1 VIPDGDFLCDLDTSL
16 QKQRSSLML
25 PSTIT
30 EKLNELTTLTE
41 TVQKFVLACAGFL
54 TVGIGAVL
62 VAWTK
67 IRQQLAAVETQVSP
81 VKSVLPAEIPLAI
94 DDTLRQKVDDIVANV
109 DKDKIMRDSQHAENK
124 AALAEL
130 KDTLADQNDELA
142 AIRSLVQKV
151 LAKMAGL

>member
-1 VIPDGDFLCDLDTSL
+1 
-16 QKQRSSLML
+16 ML
-25 PSTIT
+25 PSTIA

-41 TVQKFVLACAGFL
+41 TVQKFVLACAGFF
-54 TVGIGAVL
+54 TVGVGAVL

-81 VKSVLPAEIPLAI
+81 TKTTIVPEIPLTI
-94 DDTLRQKVDDIVANV
+94 DDTLRQKVDEIVANV
-109 DKDKIMRDSQHAENK
+109 DKDKLMRDTQHVQNSAV
-124 AALAEL
+124 LAEL
-130 KDTLADQNDELA
+130 KETLADQNEELA